1 LSIIFADFWGNI
13 PIIFYFVIIFALL
26 EIAFI
31 IISLLTRSDRRTALM
46 TETNDLATRSISE
59 LARAIESGE
68 TSAVELTQTMLERIE
83 ALNPTLK
90 AFNTVSGEQALARAQ
105 QVEQEIS
112 EGNYRGPL
120 HGIPVGLK
128 DLLQTKN
135 IRTTVSSKILSD
147 WIPDSNATVVDKLEA
162 AGAISLGKLNMTEF
176 ALSGYHP
183 DLEAP
188 VNPWNADHWT
198 GVSSSGS
205 GVATAARLCCAAIGT
220 DTGGSI
226 RLPSAANGVVGI
238 KPTYGRVSRH
248 NAFPLSESLDHIG
261 PLASSVEDAALV
273 LNAIAGYDIE
283 DPTSLDIPVPDFTAG
298 IGKEI
303 RGLRIGV
310 DATYNAQVD
319 PEVGNALQAAAELLA
334 ALGAEIIDVDVT
346 GIEEGANYWFT
357 LTGVEAL
364 LHHAAF
370 YPQRANEYGPVFRSL
385 LEHGAACSGAEVSRA
400 YTARRRVRQI
410 MNRTFQG
417 VDMLLCPSLAGP
429 APALEDFPPQ
439 LVMPAEAIGPVVLY
453 QAPFNFSGS
462 PTISVPMGFSKSGL
476 PLSLQLVG
484 RHCEEALLV
493 QVAAAYEQATQWHQ
507 QIAPGAEL

>member
-1 LSIIFADFWGNI
+1 MS
-13 PIIFYFVIIFALL
+13 
-26 EIAFI
+26 
-31 IISLLTRSDRRTALM
+31 
-46 TETNDLATRSISE
+46 TNKELATQSISHLAAAIKSRE
-59 LARAIESGE
+59 LSPI
-68 TSAVELTQTMLERIE
+68 ELTQCMLDRVH

-90 AFNTVSGEQALARAQ
+90 AYNTVTAEQALQRSAAA
-105 QVEQEIS
+105 EKEIAA
-112 EGNYRGPL
+112 GNYRGPL

-128 DLLQTKN
+128 DLLQTEGVK
-135 IRTTVSSKILSD
+135 TTVSSTILGN
-147 WIPDSNATVVDKLEA
+147 WVPASNATVVDKLEA

-188 VNPWNADHWT
+188 VNPWNANHWP

-261 PLASSVEDAALV
+261 PLAGSVEDAALV
-273 LNAIAGYDIE
+273 LNAIAGFDIE
-283 DPTSLDIPVPDFTAG
+283 DPTSLDIAVPDFTAG
-298 IGKEI
+298 IGREI
-303 RGLRIGV
+303 KGLRIGV
-310 DATYNAQVD
+310 DATYNAQID
-319 PEVGNALQAAAELLA
+319 PEVGSALQAVAESLA
-334 ALGAEIIDVDVT
+334 ALGAEIVEVDVS
-346 GIEEGANYWFT
+346 GIEEGADYWFT
-357 LTGVEAL
+357 LTAIEAL
-364 LHHAAF
+364 HHHKGF

-385 LEHGAACSGAEVSRA
+385 LEHGASCSGEEVSRA

-410 MNRTFQG
+410 LNRSFG
-417 VDMLLCPSLAGP
+417 HMDMLLCPSLAGP
-429 APALEDFPPQ
+429 APSLEVFSPQ
-439 LVMPAEAIGPVVLY
+439 LAVPAQAIGPVVLY

-462 PTISVPMGFSKSGL
+462 PTISVPMGFSGSGL

-493 QVAAAYEQATQWHQ
+493 QVAAAYEQATEWHKH
-507 QIAPGAEL
+507 IAPGAQL

>member
-1 LSIIFADFWGNI
+1 MSKNA
-13 PIIFYFVIIFALL
+13 
-26 EIAFI
+26 
-31 IISLLTRSDRRTALM
+31 
-46 TETNDLATRSISE
+46 DLATRSISHLAAAIKNRE
-59 LARAIESGE
+59 LSP
-68 TSAVELTQTMLERIE
+68 VELVQCMLDRVN

-90 AFNTVSGEQALARAQ
+90 AFNTVTAEQALSRATAA
-105 QVEQEIS
+105 EQEING
-112 EGNYRGPL
+112 GNYRGPL

-128 DLLQTKN
+128 DLLQTRGV
-135 IRTTVSSKILSD
+135 RTTVSSKVLED

-183 DLEAP
+183 DLQPP
-188 VNPWNADHWT
+188 VNPWNAGHWP

-261 PLASSVEDAALV
+261 PLAGSVEDAALV
-273 LNAIAGYDIE
+273 LNAIAGFDIE
-283 DPTSLDIPVPDFTAG
+283 DPTSLDIAVPDFTAG
-298 IGKEI
+298 IGRDI
-303 RGLRIGV
+303 TGLRIGV
-310 DATYNAQVD
+310 DARYNAQVD
-319 PEVGNALQAAAELLA
+319 PEVASALQQVATVLA
-334 ALGAEIIDVDVT
+334 GLGAEIVDVDVN
-346 GIEEGANYWFT
+346 GIEEGAEYWFT
-357 LTGVEAL
+357 LTGVEAAN
-364 LHHAAF
+364 HHAEF
-370 YPQRANEYGPVFRSL
+370 YPQRAAEYGPVIRSL
-385 LEHGAACSGAEVSRA
+385 LEHGTSRSGQEVSRA
-400 YTARRRVRQI
+400 YTARGRVLQVL
-410 MNRTFQG
+410 NRTFQD
-417 VDMLLCPSLAGP
+417 VDMLLCPSAPGP

-439 LVMPAEAIGPVVLY
+439 LVIPAQAIGPVVLY

-462 PTISVPMGFSKSGL
+462 PTISVPMGSASSGL

-493 QVAAAYEQATQWHQ
+493 QVAAAYEQATQWHK
-507 QIAPGAEL
+507 QIAPGAKL

>member
-1 LSIIFADFWGNI
+1 M
-13 PIIFYFVIIFALL
+13 
-26 EIAFI
+26 
-31 IISLLTRSDRRTALM
+31 TAS
-46 TETNDLATRSISE
+46 TNLATQSISQ
-59 LARAIESGE
+59 LARAIKAGELSPVTLTES
-68 TSAVELTQTMLERIE
+68 MLARIA

-90 AFNTVSGEQALARAQ
+90 AFNTVTAEQALTRARAA
-105 QVEQEIS
+105 EQEINS
-112 EGNYRGPL
+112 GNYRGPL

-128 DLLQTKN
+128 DLLQTKGT
-135 IRTTVSSKILSD
+135 RTTVSSKILQD

-183 DLEAP
+183 DLDAP
-188 VNPWNADHWT
+188 VNPWNPDHWP

-226 RLPSAANGVVGI
+226 RLPAAANGVVGI

-261 PLASSVEDAALV
+261 PLAGSVEDAALV

-283 DPTSLDIPVPDFTAG
+283 DPTSLNIAPEDFTAG
-298 IGKEI
+298 IGREI
-303 RGLRIGV
+303 RGLRIGI
-310 DATYNAQVD
+310 DANYNAQVD
-319 PEVGNALQAAAELLA
+319 PEVGNALQAVATLLA
-334 ALGAEIIDVDVT
+334 GLGAEIIEVDVT
-346 GIEEGANYWFT
+346 GIEEGADYWYT
-357 LTGVEAL
+357 LTGVEAA
-364 LHHAAF
+364 HHHSAF
-370 YPQRANEYGPVFRSL
+370 YPQRADEYGPVFRGL
-385 LEHGAACSGAEVSRA
+385 LEHGSSRSGEEVSRA

-410 MNRTFQG
+410 MNRTFAQ

-439 LVMPAEAIGPVVLY
+439 LVMPAEAVGPVVLY

-462 PTISVPMGFSKSGL
+462 PTISVPMGFSTSGL

-493 QVAAAYEQATQWHQ
+493 QVASAYEQATEWHT

>member
-1 LSIIFADFWGNI
+1 M
-13 PIIFYFVIIFALL
+13 
-26 EIAFI
+26 
-31 IISLLTRSDRRTALM
+31 TAS
-46 TETNDLATRSISE
+46 TNLATQSISQ
-59 LARAIESGE
+59 LARAIKAGELSPVTLTES
-68 TSAVELTQTMLERIE
+68 MLARVT

-90 AFNTVSGEQALARAQ
+90 AFNTVTAEQALTRAQ
-105 QVEQEIS
+105 AAEQEINS
-112 EGNYRGPL
+112 GNYRGPL

-128 DLLQTKN
+128 DLLQTKGT
-135 IRTTVSSKILSD
+135 RTTVSSKILQD

-183 DLEAP
+183 DLDAP
-188 VNPWNADHWT
+188 VNPWNPDHWP

-226 RLPSAANGVVGI
+226 RLPAAANGVVGI

-261 PLASSVEDAALV
+261 PLAGSVEDAALV

-283 DPTSLDIPVPDFTAG
+283 DPTSLNIAPEDFTAG
-298 IGKEI
+298 IGREI
-303 RGLRIGV
+303 RGLRIGI
-310 DATYNAQVD
+310 DANYNAQVD
-319 PEVGNALQAAAELLA
+319 PEVGNALQAVATLLA
-334 ALGAEIIDVDVT
+334 GLGAEIIEVDVT
-346 GIEEGANYWFT
+346 GIEEGADYWYT
-357 LTGVEAL
+357 LTGVEAA
-364 LHHAAF
+364 HHHSAF
-370 YPQRANEYGPVFRSL
+370 YPQRADEYGPVFRGL
-385 LEHGAACSGAEVSRA
+385 LEHGSSRSGEEVSRA

-410 MNRTFQG
+410 MNRTFAQ

-439 LVMPAEAIGPVVLY
+439 LVMPAEAVGPVVLY

-462 PTISVPMGFSKSGL
+462 PTISVPMGFSTSGL

-493 QVAAAYEQATQWHQ
+493 QVASAYEQATEWHQ

>member
-1 LSIIFADFWGNI
+1 M
-13 PIIFYFVIIFALL
+13 
-26 EIAFI
+26 
-31 IISLLTRSDRRTALM
+31 TAS
-46 TETNDLATRSISE
+46 TNLATQSISQ
-59 LARAIESGE
+59 LARAIKAGELSPVTLTES
-68 TSAVELTQTMLERIE
+68 MLARVT

-90 AFNTVSGEQALARAQ
+90 AFNTVTAEQALTRAQ
-105 QVEQEIS
+105 AAEQEINS
-112 EGNYRGPL
+112 GNYRGPL

-128 DLLQTKN
+128 DLLQTKGT
-135 IRTTVSSKILSD
+135 RTTVSSKILQD

-183 DLEAP
+183 ELEAP
-188 VNPWNADHWT
+188 VNPWNPDHWT

-226 RLPSAANGVVGI
+226 RLPAAANGVVGI

-261 PLASSVEDAALV
+261 PLAGSVEDAALV

-283 DPTSLDIPVPDFTAG
+283 DPTSLNIAPEDFTAG
-298 IGKEI
+298 IGREI
-303 RGLRIGV
+303 RGLRIGI
-310 DATYNAQVD
+310 DANYNAQVD
-319 PEVGNALQAAAELLA
+319 PEVGNALQAVATLLA
-334 ALGAEIIDVDVT
+334 GLGAEIIEVDVT
-346 GIEEGANYWFT
+346 GIEEGADYWYT
-357 LTGVEAL
+357 LTGVEAA
-364 LHHAAF
+364 HHHSAF
-370 YPQRANEYGPVFRSL
+370 YPQRADEYGPVFRGL
-385 LEHGAACSGAEVSRA
+385 LEHGSSRSGEEVSRA

-410 MNRTFQG
+410 MNRTFAQ

-439 LVMPAEAIGPVVLY
+439 LVMPAEAVGPVVLY

-462 PTISVPMGFSKSGL
+462 PTISVPMGFSTSGL

-493 QVAAAYEQATQWHQ
+493 QVASAYEQATEWHQ

>member
-1 LSIIFADFWGNI
+1 M
-13 PIIFYFVIIFALL
+13 
-26 EIAFI
+26 
-31 IISLLTRSDRRTALM
+31 TAS
-46 TETNDLATRSISE
+46 TNLATQSISQ
-59 LARAIESGE
+59 LARAIKAGDLSPVTLTES
-68 TSAVELTQTMLERIE
+68 MLARIA

-90 AFNTVSGEQALARAQ
+90 AFNTVTAEQALTRARAA
-105 QVEQEIS
+105 EQEINS
-112 EGNYRGPL
+112 GNYRGPL

-128 DLLQTKN
+128 DLLQTKGT
-135 IRTTVSSKILSD
+135 RTTVSSKILQD

-183 DLEAP
+183 DLDAP
-188 VNPWNADHWT
+188 VNPWNPDHWP

-226 RLPSAANGVVGI
+226 RLPAAANGVVGI

-261 PLASSVEDAALV
+261 PLAGSVEDAALV

-283 DPTSLDIPVPDFTAG
+283 DPTSLNIAPEDFTAG
-298 IGKEI
+298 IGREI
-303 RGLRIGV
+303 RGLRIGI
-310 DATYNAQVD
+310 DANYNAQVD
-319 PEVGNALQAAAELLA
+319 PEVGNALQAVATLLA
-334 ALGAEIIDVDVT
+334 GLGAEIIEVDVT
-346 GIEEGANYWFT
+346 GIEEGADYWYT
-357 LTGVEAL
+357 LTGVEAA
-364 LHHAAF
+364 HHHSAF
-370 YPQRANEYGPVFRSL
+370 YPQRADEYGPVFRGL
-385 LEHGAACSGAEVSRA
+385 LEHGSSRSGEEVSRA

-410 MNRTFQG
+410 MNRTFAQ

-439 LVMPAEAIGPVVLY
+439 LVMPAEAVGPVVLY

-462 PTISVPMGFSKSGL
+462 PTISVPMGFSTSGL

-493 QVAAAYEQATQWHQ
+493 QVASAYEQATEWHT